1 MNSGPSPRRAP
12 VGGYAAGVT
21 VPARIEALMAL
32 ATGDEKHDPSAH
44 STLDILW
51 VLYDRVLRFDPR
63 DPRREDRDRFL
74 MSKGHGPVALFA
86 ILADKGFFP
95 ADELTR
101 FETWEGIL
109 GGHPDRN
116 RVPGIEAST
125 GSLGHGFPMAVG
137 VALALRAKGS
147 DRRVYVLIGDGEAN
161 EGSVWE
167 TALLAG
173 SLELPHLRAILV
185 DNHTSTRPLGDVA
198 AKFAAFGWATH
209 TVDGRDHE
217 ALYRALTVSD
227 PVHPTMIVAEIRS

>member
-1 MNSGPSPRRAP
+1 
-12 VGGYAAGVT
+12 
-21 VPARIEALMAL
+21 MAM

-51 VLYDRVLRFDPR
+51 VLYDRVLRYDAR
-63 DPRREDRDRFL
+63 DPRSEDRDRFL
-74 MSKGHGPVALFA
+74 MSKGHGPVALYA
-86 ILADKGFFP
+86 VLAAKGFFP
-95 ADELTR
+95 PEEMRR

-116 RVPGIEAST
+116 QVPGVEIST

-147 DRRVYVLIGDGEAN
+147 ERRVYVLIGDGEAN

-173 SLELPHLRAILV
+173 SLELPQLRAILV
-185 DNHTSTRPLGDVA
+185 NNHTSTRPLGDVA
-198 AKFAAFGWATH
+198 EKFAAFGWAAQ

-217 ALYRALTVSD
+217 ALCKALTNPD
-227 PVHPTMIVAEIRS
+227 PTRPMMVVAEIAD

>member
-1 MNSGPSPRRAP
+1 MPP
-12 VGGYAAGVT
+12 VYAAEVP
-21 VPARIEALMAL
+21 VPARVEELMAM

-51 VLYDRVLRFDPR
+51 VLYDRVLRYDAR
-63 DPRREDRDRFL
+63 DPRSEDRDRFL

-86 ILADKGFFP
+86 ILAHKGFFP
-95 ADELTR
+95 VEEMAR

-116 RVPGIEAST
+116 RVPGVEIST

-173 SLELPHLRAILV
+173 SLELPQLRAILV
-185 DNHTSTRPLGDVA
+185 NNHSSTRPLGDVA
-198 AKFAAFGWATH
+198 AKFAAFGWAAQ

-217 ALYRALTVSD
+217 ALYHALTNPD
-227 PVHPTMIVAEIRS
+227 PTRPMMVVAEIAD